1 MHGFFMQGPGRF
13 WREYAGNGG
22 VVQFDGK
29 SPLDVGHR
37 KLRALKE
44 LIADWSDALAL
55 VIVPGALVG
64 ALLKR
69 LNRRLPA
76 ALVICIT
83 AEGLRLTPA
92 AFDLVILG
100 WEPILD
106 LIKHGWRSE
115 VAEGLLL
122 LLRLLHVILLLP
134 ILLALSTGYVGWG
147 YIQTRKMHRTN

>member
-13 WREYAGNGG
+13 WQEYAGNGG

-44 LIADWSDALAL
+44 LIADWSHALAL

-64 ALLKR
+64 ALLR

-76 ALVICIT
+76 PLVICIT
-83 AEGLRLTPA
+83 AEGLILTPA

-115 VAEGLLL
+115 VVERLLL

-147 YIQTRKMHRTN
+147 YIQTRKAHRTN